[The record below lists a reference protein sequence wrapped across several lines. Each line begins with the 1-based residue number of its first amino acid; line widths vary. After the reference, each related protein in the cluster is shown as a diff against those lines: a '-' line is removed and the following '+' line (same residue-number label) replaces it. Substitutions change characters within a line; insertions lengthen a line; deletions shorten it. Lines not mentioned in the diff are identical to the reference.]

1 MDLKSVESSFR
12 MAGNLFWGRLGG
24 LYALYNAMNGW
35 GCSMP
40 ASVGIV
46 SLTIYLTNAR
56 KAKQRLA

>member
-1 MDLKSVESSFR
+1 MESSFR

-35 GCSMP
+35 GCLIP